1 MRLKTPSRLARLL
14 PLLAL
19 AAALAACDVSVGEG
33 GFNVGMVSGRAQDQ
47 WTRSYT
53 LAAGGR
59 LEIINT
65 NGRIVAEASEGPAV
79 EVTAERVAKAASDE
93 GARDL
98 LTRIEMREEAGDAR
112 VRIETR
118 GPSTRG
124 FGGYEVTYTIKVPNG
139 VHVDLRTV
147 NGGVRLTGL
156 QGEVR
161 ATTTNGGVVGRALR
175 SQHVEGRVTNGG
187 VDVELLTP
195 LGAEGHVELGSTN
208 GGVRLTLPADSRA
221 AVSARAVNGGVT
233 VDNLSLTIAG
243 EQSRRR
249 VEGTLNGGGARIEL
263 STVNGGVRMTGTQGT
278 PPV

>member
-14 PLLAL
+14 PLLVL
-19 AAALAACDVSVGEG
+19 ATTLAACDVNMDESGL
-33 GFNVGMVSGRAQDQ
+33 NVGMVSGRAQDE
-47 WTRSYT
+47 WTRSYP

-65 NGRIVAEASEGPAV
+65 NGRIVAEASEGAAV

-98 LTRIEMREEAGDAR
+98 LARIEMREEVGDTR
-112 VRIETR
+112 VRVETR

-156 QGEVR
+156 DGEVR

-175 SQHVEGRVTNGG
+175 AQVVEGRVTNGG
-187 VDVELLTP
+187 VEIELLTP
-195 LGAEGHVELGSTN
+195 LGAGGDVELGSTN
-208 GGVRLTLPADSRA
+208 GGVRLTLPSDSRA

-233 VDNLSLTIAG
+233 VDNLSLTISG

-263 STVNGGVRMTGTQGT
+263 STVNGGVRMTGEQGT